1 MKSKFI
7 HLSMRRELKAPW
19 CACVIHQVNAGLVM
33 IDSHSEHTNLMASS
47 LVEAHR
53 QRMYAGT
60 AAVIIS

>member
-1 MKSKFI
+1 
-7 HLSMRRELKAPW
+7 
-19 CACVIHQVNAGLVM
+19 M